1 MNELDIIRRRQRNQ
15 RLTGGPLKT
24 AVEVVTWL
32 GAVQAQEYE
41 EAKWSVGQRLAS
53 GTESEVERA
62 LTERQILRTHILRP
76 TWHLVSRADIRW
88 LLRLT
93 SPGCRR

>member
-1 MNELDIIRRRQRNQ
+1 M
-15 RLTGGPLKT
+15 KT